1 LILHLRFG
9 GRQVA
14 ERHLRVPRRR
24 WVRSCCSWQAS
35 KDFEATIGSA
45 VAFSHAANQ
54 PARSIFLAIGLFLHF
69 LSAIIALDRRLVN
82 SGSIFIVNLFL
93 GWTLICWVG
102 TLAWA
107 LSGTSLTKP
116 APN

>member
-1 LILHLRFG
+1 VLGTLVLLIAGFQGLRGNHRLRRRLHLR
-9 GRQVA
+9 
-14 ERHLRVPRRR
+14 H
-24 WVRSCCSWQAS
+24 
-35 KDFEATIGSA
+35 
-45 VAFSHAANQ
+45 FSHAANQ

-93 GWTLICWVG
+93 GWTLICSVG